1 EIPNDIK
8 EVFVTAADIPA
19 ERHVYAQAAFQ
30 RWTDSSISKTIN
42 MPASASVE
50 DVKNAYL
57 LAHSLGCKGI
67 TVYRDGSIE
76 NQVLNAGKKKK
87 EDFAVKHDN
96 EPPVEDER
104 AEKCP
109 ACGTKLKK
117 EEGCSSCPNCGWSK
131 CSIS

>member
-1 EIPNDIK
+1 
-8 EVFVTAADIPA
+8 VFVTAQDIPPDK
-19 ERHVYAQAAFQ
+19 HVYAQAAFQ

-57 LAHSLGCKGI
+57 LAHALGCKGI

-87 EDFAVKHDN
+87 QEDFAVKHDN
-96 EPPVEDER
+96 EPPKYDDSVD
-104 AEKCP
+104 KCP
-109 ACGTKLKK
+109 VCGTALKK
-117 EEGCSSCPNCGWSK
+117 EEGCASCPNCGWSK